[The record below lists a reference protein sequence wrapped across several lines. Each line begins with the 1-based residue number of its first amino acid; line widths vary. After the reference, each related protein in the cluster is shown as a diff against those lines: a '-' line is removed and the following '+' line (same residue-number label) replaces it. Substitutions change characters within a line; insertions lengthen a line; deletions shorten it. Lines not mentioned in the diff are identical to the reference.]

1 MNPEILDDLA
11 IEKVCKEQFGVSAD
25 VSEVIAR
32 GVPVAASA
40 TATVFRAGSHVMLYI
55 QSHSPLVLDDVRKIV
70 HRMECE
76 ADAYFPPKGENE
88 YFERVGREKFRTLF
102 PGKPI
107 LGEDDLRYYKN
118 LAPYNP
124 ALVRL
129 AKVKGEIR
137 AYDDRSKTWHKVKDF
152 AYSKIKTNN
161 A

>member
-1 MNPEILDDLA
+1 MNPEVLDDLA
-11 IEKVCKEQFGVSAD
+11 LEKACKELFGLNV
-25 VSEVIAR
+25 EVAEVVAR
-32 GVPVAASA
+32 SVPVGASA
-40 TATVFRAGSHVMLYI
+40 TATLFKAGSQLLLYV
-55 QSHSPLVLDDVRKIV
+55 QSQSPLVLDDVRKIV

-76 ADAYFPPKGENE
+76 AETYYPPKGEVE
-88 YFERVGREKFRTLF
+88 YFDRIGREKFRTLF

-129 AKVKGEIR
+129 ASVKGEIR

-152 AYSKIKTNN
+152 TYSRIKTNN